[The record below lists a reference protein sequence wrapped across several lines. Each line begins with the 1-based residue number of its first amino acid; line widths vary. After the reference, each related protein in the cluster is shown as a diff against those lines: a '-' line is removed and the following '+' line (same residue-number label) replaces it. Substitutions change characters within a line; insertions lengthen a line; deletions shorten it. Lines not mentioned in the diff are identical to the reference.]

1 MAAVFK
7 DIAAIAGDDGIVF
20 DPASVRVEVIRK
32 DAGYGGVRVTLNG
45 RLANVRCVAQVNV
58 GFGDAVTPGPSD
70 AVYPVLLVS
79 HGIEWRKPAEV
90 DVQPAASSMST
101 DQKVT
106 LFRRLFLGRTDVY
119 PVRWESKAGK
129 TG

>member
-7 DIAAIAGDDGIVF
+7 AIAAIAGDDGIVF

-45 RLANVRCVAQVNV
+45 QLANARCVAQVNV
-58 GFGDAVTPGPSD
+58 GFGDAVTPAPSD
-70 AVYPVLLVS
+70 AVYPVLLDDL
-79 HGIEWRKPAEV
+79 PAPYLRTC
-90 DVQPAASSMST
+90 QCHRPPAAYG
-101 DQKVT
+101 
-106 LFRRLFLGRTDVY
+106 RGGRTDVY
-119 PVRWESKAGK
+119 PVRWESKADK